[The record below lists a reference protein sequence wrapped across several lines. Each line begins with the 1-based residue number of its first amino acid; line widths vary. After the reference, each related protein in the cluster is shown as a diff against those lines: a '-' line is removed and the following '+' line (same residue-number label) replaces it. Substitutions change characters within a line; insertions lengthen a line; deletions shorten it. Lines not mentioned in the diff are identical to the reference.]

1 MAERKRRRRLPLP
14 ISGTAEELEVIF
26 IDHPDSRRADRM
38 AETFEPTVDLAGD
51 RAVGVEEAVEDVAP
65 PLPFLRDVQILHRHQ
80 LGNREA
86 VMHFNERSEE
96 RRVGKECVSTCRSR
110 WSPYH

>member
-65 PLPFLRDVQILHRHQ
+65 PLPFLRDVQLLHRPQ

-86 VMHFNERSEE
+86 AMHSKTGRTSYREKVCKN
-96 RRVGKECVSTCRSR
+96 
-110 WSPYH
+110 

>member
-1 MAERKRRRRLPLP
+1 MKRRPPRSTRTETHCPCTTHVRDIMAERKRRRRLPLP

-51 RAVGVEEAVEDVAP
+51 RAVGVEEAVEDVAT
-65 PLPFLRDVQILHRHQ
+65 PFPFQIGR
-80 LGNREA
+80 GSCRG
-86 VMHFNERSEE
+86 RGCPSE
-96 RRVGKECVSTCRSR
+96 
-110 WSPYH
+110 